1 MLEIPA
7 NATRLCLQE
16 VDQAVIED
24 ITIFMKNGRKTKVR
38 RKDGRDIETDG
49 SVGCHEASLRASD
62 AKFINV
68 TLSGK

>member
-49 SVGCHEASLRASD
+49 SYQRP
-62 AKFINV
+62 
-68 TLSGK
+68 